1 MDKSELRKIMRRR
14 NRELPPEAR
23 AEASSRIFGEVER
36 LPAFAGAR
44 VVGLFCSLP
53 DEPDT
58 RQALARWCAG
68 GRRVVVPCVE
78 GDEMDFYDCDG
89 RELVPGA
96 FGIVE
101 PPRTHRCDPAEI
113 DLLVVP
119 GVAFAPSGSRLG
131 RGRGYYDRYL
141 AQPGFR
147 AATGGVCYRH
157 QLVDDLPA
165 EPHDRP
171 VGCVVAG

>member
-58 RQALARWCAG
+58 RQALARWCA
-68 GRRVVVPCVE
+68 
-78 GDEMDFYDCDG
+78 
-89 RELVPGA
+89 LSL
-96 FGIVE
+96 I
-101 PPRTHRCDPAEI
+101 HI
-113 DLLVVP
+113 
-119 GVAFAPSGSRLG
+119 
-131 RGRGYYDRYL
+131 
-141 AQPGFR
+141 
-147 AATGGVCYRH
+147 
-157 QLVDDLPA
+157 
-165 EPHDRP
+165 
-171 VGCVVAG
+171 